1 MALKEHRILMVDLL
15 KKEIASNGWL
25 TACSSEQV
33 DNLCQTVV
41 RLNCDGFDTMALA
54 YIAKAIK
61 KYSRTSDSAV
71 EIADKL
77 VNKCCRVLLVNDDDG
92 SRWDGR

>member
-15 KKEIASNGWL
+15 KKEISANSWL
-25 TACSSEQV
+25 TACSVEQV

-77 VNKCCRVLLVNDDDG
+77 VNKCCRVLLVNDGDG
-92 SRWDGR
+92 GRWDGR

>member
-15 KKEIASNGWL
+15 KKEIAANDWL

-41 RLNCDGFDTMALA
+41 QLNCDGFDTVALA

-61 KYSRTSDSAV
+61 KYSHTSDSAV

-77 VNKCCRVLLVNDDDG
+77 VNKCCRVLLVNDGDG

>member
-1 MALKEHRILMVDLL
+1 MVDLL
-15 KKEIASNGWL
+15 KKEIAANGWL
-25 TACSSEQV
+25 TACSDEQV
-33 DNLCQTVV
+33 DNLCKTVV
-41 RLNCDGFDTMALA
+41 RLNGGGFDTTVLA

-77 VNKCCRVLLVNDDDG
+77 VNKCCRVLLVNDGDG
-92 SRWDGR
+92 SLWDGR

>member
-1 MALKEHRILMVDLL
+1 MALKEYRILMIDLL
-15 KKEIASNGWL
+15 KEEIAANGWL
-25 TACSSEQV
+25 TACNSEQV
-33 DNLCQTVV
+33 DCLCKTVV
-41 RLNCDGFDTMALA
+41 KLNGCRFDTMALA

-77 VNKCCRVLLVNDDDG
+77 VNKCCRVLLINNSDG

>member
-15 KKEIASNGWL
+15 KKEINANGWL
-25 TACSSEQV
+25 TACGDEQI
-33 DNLCQTVV
+33 DNLCQMVV
-41 RLNCDGFDTMALA
+41 WLNRDGFDTVALA

-61 KYSRTSDSAV
+61 KYSHASDGEV
-71 EIADKL
+71 EIADRL
-77 VNKCCRVLLVNDDDG
+77 VNKCCRVLLVNDGDG

>member
-15 KKEIASNGWL
+15 KKEIAANGWL
-25 TACSSEQV
+25 TACSGEQV
-33 DNLCQTVV
+33 DSLFQTVAW
-41 RLNCDGFDTMALA
+41 LNRDGFDTVALA
-54 YIAKAIK
+54 CTAKVIK
-61 KYSRTSDSAV
+61 KYSRTSDGAV

-77 VNKCCRVLLVNDDDG
+77 VNRCCRVLLVNDGEG

>member
-15 KKEIASNGWL
+15 KKEIANNSWL
-25 TACSSEQV
+25 TDCNSEQI
-33 DNLCQTVV
+33 DNLCKIVGL
-41 RLNCDGFDTMALA
+41 LNRDGFNTGALA

-61 KYSRTSDSAV
+61 KNSCTADGVV

-77 VNKCCRVLLVNDDDG
+77 VNKCCRVLLVNDKG
-92 SRWDGR
+92 GGLWDGI

>member
-15 KKEIASNGWL
+15 KKEIAANGWL
-25 TACSSEQV
+25 TTRSEKIYEICKLAV
-33 DNLCQTVV
+33 WFN
-41 RLNCDGFDTMALA
+41 RKSFDTESLSCMA
-54 YIAKAIK
+54 KMIK
-61 KYSRTSDSAV
+61 VFSDTQDSPV

-77 VNKCCRVLLVNDDDG
+77 VNKCCRVLLVNEGDG

>member
-1 MALKEHRILMVDLL
+1 MALKEHRVLIVELL
-15 KKEIASNGWL
+15 KKEIAANGWL
-25 TACSSEQV
+25 TDCSSEQV
-33 DNLCQTVV
+33 DNLCKTVI
-41 RLNCDGFDTMALA
+41 RLNCGGFDTMELA

-77 VNKCCRVLLVNDDDG
+77 VNKCCRVLLVNDGDG

>member
-1 MALKEHRILMVDLL
+1 MALKEHRILMIDLL
-15 KKEIASNGWL
+15 KKEIATNGWL
-25 TACSSEQV
+25 KDCSAEQI

-41 RLNCDGFDTMALA
+41 RLNCDGFGTLALA

-61 KYSRTSDSAV
+61 KYSNTSDGAV

-77 VNKCCRVLLVNDDDG
+77 VNKCCRVLLVNDG
-92 SRWDGR
+92 ESSRWDGR

>member
-1 MALKEHRILMVDLL
+1 MELKEHRILMVDLF
-15 KKEIASNGWL
+15 KKEIAANGWL
-25 TACSSEQV
+25 TDCSSEQI
-33 DNLCQTVV
+33 DNLWQTVV

>member
-1 MALKEHRILMVDLL
+1 MALKEHRILMVDLF
-15 KKEIASNGWL
+15 KKEIAANGWL
-25 TACSSEQV
+25 TDCSSEQI
-33 DNLCQTVV
+33 DNLWQTVV

>member
-1 MALKEHRILMVDLL
+1 MALKEHRILMVGLL

-41 RLNCDGFDTMALA
+41 RLNCDVFDTMALA

>member
-1 MALKEHRILMVDLL
+1 MVKDWFFNKMQDEACGVHLVH
-15 KKEIASNGWL
+15 
-25 TACSSEQV
+25 TAVQV
-33 DNLCQTVV
+33 IDET
-41 RLNCDGFDTMALA
+41 AKA
-54 YIAKAIK
+54 YKLEMIAKAIK

-77 VNKCCRVLLVNDDDG
+77 VNKCCRVLLINDSDG

>member
-15 KKEIASNGWL
+15 KKEIAANGWL
-25 TACSSEQV
+25 ADCSGEQV
-33 DNLCQTVV
+33 DNLFQEVV
-41 RLNCDGFDTMALA
+41 WLNRDGFNTVSLA
-54 YIAKAIK
+54 SIAKTIK
-61 KYSRTSDSAV
+61 KHSSTSDSAV

-77 VNKCCRVLLVNDDDG
+77 VNKCCRVLLVNDGEG